1 MRKRIEIF
9 FGEFARVVFKHPL
22 ITLLIVLGS
31 AASLFSNLADLQLD
45 ASVEAF
51 LHEDDPALLDYND
64 FRNQFGRD
72 ELSLIAI
79 GPTQVFSLDF
89 LKTLRSMHE
98 ELEETVPYLD
108 EVNSLFNARNTQGV
122 GDELLV
128 DDLLEQFPSDESE
141 LPALKALVL
150 SNPVYQNLLI
160 SEDGLFTTVIVR
172 QQAYSSLSADG
183 ELQDTLGDDFESFE
197 LEETPAERSETPF
210 LTEPEKKEAV
220 RAITAIVKKY
230 NSPEF
235 PLSLAGFPVVAD
247 DIRAAM
253 RADMSKFMGLAVL
266 TIALFLFVMFRRISG
281 VVAPLLIV
289 ILSLLSTVSC
299 MAMAHVP
306 IMMPTQIL
314 PSFLLA
320 VGVGDSVHI
329 LAIFYHRLDKGD
341 DKESAIIYAMQ
352 HSGLAVLMTSLTT
365 AAGLASFSTAEV
377 APIAHLGIFAS
388 FGVLLAF
395 VYTVTI
401 LPSLISLLPISS
413 KAPKV
418 SDGKH
423 GEASY
428 LDRLLDQVADI
439 STSYPKIIIG
449 VSLMIIVGS
458 LSLATTIRFSHDPL
472 SWLASDSP
480 VRKSTYLI
488 DEQLQGSGTME
499 VIIDTGQENGLVN
512 PTLLHVLDEANQL
525 AEEIDDGSVFVG
537 KILSITDILKEI
549 HQALHANDPSFH
561 LIADDREL
569 LAQELLLFENSGSDD
584 LEDFVDSQFQKAR
597 VTIKVPWLDAVEYTR
612 FTEHIQNLYRDRLGE
627 LAQVHTTGMLPLLT
641 RTVDAAMRSA
651 VRSYII
657 AGIVIS
663 LMMILLVGNWRLGLL
678 CMLPN
683 LTPIFLMAGVMGIF
697 DMPLDMFT
705 MLIGSIAIGL
715 AVDDTIHF
723 MRNYTRYFAETGD
736 NREAVRHT
744 LQTTGRA
751 MFITTVVL
759 ALGFFIYMFSSMH
772 NLFNFG
778 LLTGLAIV
786 TALLADYFLAP
797 ALVTLLARSGKALS
811 S

>member
-1 MRKRIEIF
+1 MRKRIEFF
-9 FGEFARVVFKHPL
+9 FGEFARIVFRRPL
-22 ITLLIVLGS
+22 VTLLIVFGS

-89 LKTLRSMHE
+89 LNTLRSMHE

-108 EVNSLFNARNTQGV
+108 EVNSLINARNTRGV
-122 GDELLV
+122 EDELLV
-128 DDLLEQFPSDESE
+128 DDLLEEFPSDESE
-141 LPALKALVL
+141 LPTLKELVL
-150 SNPVYQNLLI
+150 SNPVYRNMLI
-160 SEDGLFTTVIVR
+160 SEDGRFTTIIVR
-172 QQAYSSLSADG
+172 QQAYSSLSPDG
-183 ELQDTLGDDFESFE
+183 EPGDALGDEFDSLDLEATSLE
-197 LEETPAERSETPF
+197 LSETPF

-220 RAITAIVKKY
+220 RAITAVVEKY

-235 PLSLAGFPVVAD
+235 PISLAGFPIVAD

-253 RADMSKFMGLAVL
+253 RADMGKFMGLAVL
-266 TIALFLFVMFRRISG
+266 TIALFLFIMFRRISG
-281 VVAPLLIV
+281 VFAPLLIV

-299 MAMAHVP
+299 MALAHVP

-329 LAIFYHRLDKGD
+329 LAIFYHRLSKGD

-365 AAGLASFSTAEV
+365 AAGLASFATAEV

-401 LPSLISLLPISS
+401 LPALIALLPISPKAS
-413 KAPKV
+413 KT
-418 SDGKH
+418 SGESQD
-423 GEASY
+423 EASI
-428 LDRLLDQVADI
+428 LDRLLNRVTDV
-439 STSYPKIIIG
+439 STTYPKIIIG
-449 VSLMIIVGS
+449 ISLIIIVGS
-458 LSLATTIRFSHDPL
+458 LSLATLIRFSHDPL
-472 SWLASDSP
+472 SWLTSDSP
-480 VRKSTYLI
+480 VRQATYLI
-488 DEQLQGSGTME
+488 DEQLRGSATLE
-499 VIIDTGQENGLVN
+499 VIVDTRQENGLVN
-512 PTLLHVLDEANQL
+512 PTLLHALDEVNSL

-537 KILSITDILKEI
+537 KILSIADILKEI
-549 HQALHANDPSFH
+549 HQALHANEPSFH

-584 LEDFVDSQFQKAR
+584 LEDFVDSQLQMAR

-612 FTEHIQNLYRDRLGE
+612 FTDHIENLYQDRLGE
-627 LAQVHTTGMLPLLT
+627 LAQIHTTGMLPLLT

-663 LMMILLVGNWRLGLL
+663 LMMILLVGDLRLGLI

-683 LTPIFLMAGVMGIF
+683 LLPIFLMAGVMGIF

-736 NREAVRHT
+736 SREAVRHT

-751 MFITTVVL
+751 MFITTIVL
-759 ALGFFIYMFSSMH
+759 SLGFFIYMFSSMH

-778 LLTGLAIV
+778 LLTGLAIL

-797 ALVTLLARSGKALS
+797 ALVTLLARSKENP
-811 S
+811 

>member
-1 MRKRIEIF
+1 
-9 FGEFARVVFKHPL
+9 V
-22 ITLLIVLGS
+22 
-31 AASLFSNLADLQLD
+31 
-45 ASVEAF
+45 
-51 LHEDDPALLDYND
+51 
-64 FRNQFGRD
+64 
-72 ELSLIAI
+72 
-79 GPTQVFSLDF
+79 
-89 LKTLRSMHE
+89 
-98 ELEETVPYLD
+98 
-108 EVNSLFNARNTQGV
+108 
-122 GDELLV
+122 
-128 DDLLEQFPSDESE
+128 
-141 LPALKALVL
+141 
-150 SNPVYQNLLI
+150 
-160 SEDGLFTTVIVR
+160 
-172 QQAYSSLSADG
+172 
-183 ELQDTLGDDFESFE
+183 
-197 LEETPAERSETPF
+197 
-210 LTEPEKKEAV
+210 
-220 RAITAIVKKY
+220 
-230 NSPEF
+230 
-235 PLSLAGFPVVAD
+235 
-247 DIRAAM
+247 
-253 RADMSKFMGLAVL
+253 
-266 TIALFLFVMFRRISG
+266 
-281 VVAPLLIV
+281 
-289 ILSLLSTVSC
+289 VSC
-299 MAMAHVP
+299 MALAHVP

-413 KAPKV
+413 KAPET
-418 SDGKH
+418 SDEKH
-423 GEASY
+423 GEASL
-428 LDRLLDQVADI
+428 LDRLLDKIADI
-439 STSYPKIIIG
+439 SVSYPKIIISI
-449 VSLMIIVGS
+449 SLITIVGS

-472 SWLASDSP
+472 SWLPSDSP

-488 DEQLQGSGTME
+488 DEQLRGSGTME
-499 VIIDTGQENGLVN
+499 VIVDAGQENGLVN
-512 PTLLHVLDEANQL
+512 PTLLHALDEVNQM
-525 AEEIDDGSVFVG
+525 AAEIDDEFVFVG
-537 KILSITDILKEI
+537 KVLSITDILKEI

-584 LEDFVDSQFQKAR
+584 LEDFVDSQLQMAR

-612 FTEHIQNLYRDRLGE
+612 FTDHIKNLYRDRLGE
-627 LAQVHTTGMLPLLT
+627 LAQIHTTGMLPLLT

-657 AGIVIS
+657 AGFVIS
-663 LMMILLVGNWRLGLL
+663 LMMILLVGDLRLGLI

-683 LTPIFLMAGVMGIF
+683 LTPIFLMLGIMGIF

-723 MRNYTRYFAETGD
+723 MRNYTRYFDETGD
-736 NREAVRHT
+736 SREAVRHT

-778 LLTGLAIV
+778 LLTGVAIV

-797 ALVTLLARSGKALS
+797 ALVTLLARSRDNR
-811 S
+811 